1 MKDRFIKAGIKER
14 ILFRALTGIQKQIT
28 VDKYTKADGYEHY
41 DLYFSSGHTIQN
53 KPLEIKVR
61 NYNMND
67 YGEEGWVIEL
77 DKYNKL
83 IELDPQAFYCCFFK
97 DGILFW
103 DLSKIT
109 PEIEYNEYNRT
120 TMNKSN
126 GTRTKANIKLKNK
139 QAVSQYF
146 INIPDITK
154 TVDSYFNKK
163 YNVK

>member
-1 MKDRFIKAGIKER
+1 MKCKFIKAGIKER
-14 ILFRALTGIQKQIT
+14 LLFRKLTNIQQQIT
-28 VDKYTKADGYEHY
+28 VDQYTQADGYEHY
-41 DLYFSSGHTIQN
+41 DLYFSSGQTIHN

-67 YGEEGWVIEL
+67 YAEEGWVIEL

-103 DLSKIT
+103 DLSLIT
-109 PEIEYNEYNRT
+109 PEIEYNSYNKQ
-120 TMNKSN
+120 TMNKQI
-126 GTRTKANIKLKNK
+126 GTRTKANIKLKNN

-146 INIPDITK
+146 VQIPDISDE
-154 TVDSYFNKK
+154 VDSYFNKK